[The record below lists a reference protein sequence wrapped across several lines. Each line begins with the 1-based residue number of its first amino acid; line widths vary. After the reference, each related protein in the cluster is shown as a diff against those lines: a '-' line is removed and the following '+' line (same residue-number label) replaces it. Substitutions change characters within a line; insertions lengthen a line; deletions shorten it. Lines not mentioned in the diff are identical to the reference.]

1 MAVRQGRHTLRHV
14 VAFANALVIALAV
27 TATPASARVG
37 PDILGAHFDAAPVAG
52 VPATLRI
59 KVRDPLAAI
68 NGLQLDFGDGSRL
81 NLSACRPTSIGGAL
95 PDVFKAGRP
104 IVFPI
109 EHTYQ
114 ADGRMTVR
122 IIATSGDCA
131 AGRAVSGVDQTV
143 RVLPAP
149 KKLIPDRGPLARMS
163 AAEVCPG
170 MFALPGSLSTK
181 AARKA
186 VLCLLNAVRK
196 YFAKPA
202 LRGNRKLNRAAQRH
216 ATDMVARDF
225 FAHEAPD
232 GTTLED
238 RLRRARFRIR
248 GGIGEN
254 IGAGSGQYSSPMAVI
269 ISWYWS
275 PPHRTNMLDAGF
287 RLAGIG
293 VTSHMPFDDDANAGT
308 YDLTLADR

>member
-1 MAVRQGRHTLRHV
+1 MVTG
-14 VAFANALVIALAV
+14 LAI
-27 TATPASARVG
+27 TTSSASARPG
-37 PDILGAHFDAAPVAG
+37 PDIVNAHFDAVPVAG

-59 KVRDPLAAI
+59 KVKDPLAAI

-81 NLSACRPTSIGGAL
+81 NLSACRPAAIGAVL
-95 PDVFKAGRP
+95 PDVFKIGRP
-104 IVFPI
+104 ITFPI
-109 EHTYQ
+109 EHTYE

-122 IIATSGDCA
+122 IIATSGDCMG
-131 AGRAVSGVDQTV
+131 GRAAAMVDQTV

-149 KKLIPDRGPLARMS
+149 KKLIPDRGPLARIA
-163 AAEVCPG
+163 AAEACPG
-170 MFALPGSLSTK
+170 MFASPGSLSTP

-196 YFAKPA
+196 YFAKRA
-202 LRGNRKLNRAAQRH
+202 LKGNRKLNRAAQRH

-232 GTTLED
+232 GTALED
-238 RLRRARFRIR
+238 RLRKARFRIR
-248 GGIGEN
+248 GGIAEN
-254 IGAGSGQYSSPMAVI
+254 IGAGSGPYSSPMAVI

-293 VTSHMPFDDDANAGT
+293 VTRRMPFDTAPDAGT
-308 YDLTLADR
+308 YDLTLAER